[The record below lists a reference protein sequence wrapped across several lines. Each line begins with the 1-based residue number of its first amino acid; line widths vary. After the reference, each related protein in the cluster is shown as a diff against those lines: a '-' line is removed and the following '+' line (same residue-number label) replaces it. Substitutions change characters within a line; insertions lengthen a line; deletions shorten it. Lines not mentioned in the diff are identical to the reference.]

1 MPQIESNPHMK
12 VLSAIAIGVVG
23 LALAARPGA
32 SQSRG
37 GAPQPQPA
45 QQAVEAGFVPPQLV
59 SAWPIEYPIRS
70 TAAGVVVLEVLIDD
84 NGKVADVI
92 ARRDIPSLTEAA
104 VPAVKHWEYKAA
116 MRDGEPVWSRAT
128 VAVMFNPAIAA
139 SPVVLSPLTSEVVA
153 PRHRYPPDPP
163 DIVSAI
169 PAIYPFGYT
178 GIDLSVVLSLDIAG
192 DGNASSVKVIHGEK
206 PLTDTAESAVKKW
219 QFRAAHDSGKVI
231 SATMTVAFVYR
242 VPVTN

>member
-1 MPQIESNPHMK
+1 MK
-12 VLSAIAIGVVG
+12 ILSAIAVGVVG
-23 LALAARPGA
+23 LAFTTGLCD

-37 GAPQPQPA
+37 GAPKSQPPP
-45 QQAVEAGFVPPQLV
+45 QATEPEFVPPQLV

-70 TAAGVVVLEVLIDD
+70 IAAGVVVLEVLIDD

-92 ARRDIPSLTEAA
+92 TRRDIPSLTEAA

-128 VAVMFNPAIAA
+128 VAVMFNQTVATSA
-139 SPVVLSPLTSEVVA
+139 VELSPLTSELMT

-163 DIVSAI
+163 DIASAI

-178 GIDLSVVLSLDIAG
+178 GIDLSVVLTLDIAA
-192 DGNASSVKVIHGEK
+192 DGSASSVKAIHGEK
-206 PLTDTAESAVKKW
+206 PLTNTAESAVKRW
-219 QFRAAHDSGKVI
+219 QFRAAHDGGKAI
-231 SATMTVAFVYR
+231 SAPVTVAFVYR

>member
-1 MPQIESNPHMK
+1 MK
-12 VLSAIAIGVVG
+12 VLSAIAIGVVCS
-23 LALAARPGA
+23 AVVAWPGA

-37 GAPQPQPA
+37 GAPQSQPA
-45 QQAVEAGFVPPQLV
+45 QQAVEAGFVPPRLV

-70 TAAGVVVLEVLIDD
+70 IAAGVVVLEVLIDD
-84 NGKVADVI
+84 DGKVADVI

-128 VAVMFNPAIAA
+128 VAVMFNPSMATSA
-139 SPVVLSPLTSEVVA
+139 VELSPLASELMT

-163 DIVSAI
+163 DIASAI
-169 PAIYPFGYT
+169 PATYPFGYA
-178 GIDLSVVLSLDIAG
+178 GIDLSAVLSLDIAG
-192 DGNASSVKVIHGEK
+192 DGSVSSVKVIHGEK

-219 QFRAAHDSGKVI
+219 QFKAAHDGGKAI
-231 SATMTVAFVYR
+231 SAPMTVAFVYR

>member
-1 MPQIESNPHMK
+1 MK

-37 GAPQPQPA
+37 GAPQSQPA
-45 QQAVEAGFVPPQLV
+45 PQAVAAGFVPPQLV

-70 TAAGVVVLEVLIDD
+70 VAAGVVVLEMLIDD
-84 NGKVADVI
+84 DGKVADVI
-92 ARRDIPSLTEAA
+92 TRRDIPSLTEAA
-104 VPAVKHWEYKAA
+104 VPAVRHWEYKAA

-128 VAVMFNPAIAA
+128 VAVMFNPTVATSA
-139 SPVVLSPLTSEVVA
+139 VELSPLTSELMT

-163 DIVSAI
+163 DIASAI
-169 PAIYPFGYT
+169 PAIYPFGFT
-178 GIDLSVVLSLDIAG
+178 GIDLSVVLSLDIAA
-192 DGNASSVKVIHGEK
+192 DGGASSVKVIHGEK

-219 QFRAAHDSGKVI
+219 QFRAARYDGKAI
-231 SATMTVAFVYR
+231 SAPVTVAFVYR
-242 VPVTN
+242 APVTN